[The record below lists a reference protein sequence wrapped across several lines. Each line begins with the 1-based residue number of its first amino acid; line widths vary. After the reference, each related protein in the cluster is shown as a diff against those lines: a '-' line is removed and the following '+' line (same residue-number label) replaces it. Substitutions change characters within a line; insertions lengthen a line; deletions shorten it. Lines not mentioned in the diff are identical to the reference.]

1 MFVNEVKRSM
11 MTDSNSVPEFHYGE
25 VATDFRMPLPDQ
37 FEWSNESIIYYS
49 GRRAIGWR
57 RAPQLALTAQTPH

>member
-11 MTDSNSVPEFHYGE
+11 VTDSNSVPEFHYGE

-37 FEWSNESIIYYS
+37 FECLGVTRALFITRAE
-49 GRRAIGWR
+49 GQLDGVERRN
-57 RAPQLALTAQTPH
+57 